1 MTRPA
6 TIPLDER
13 DRSDIERFVARVL
26 PVGNITLKIF
36 GSRARG
42 DLRNASDIDL
52 AIVTSLP
59 VGTTEMAE
67 LRDML
72 ENSHIPFRVDVVDYA
87 SAPAALRKVIDI
99 EGIAWPVQNNA

>member
-1 MTRPA
+1 MARPVN
-6 TIPLDER
+6 IPLDER
-13 DRSDIERFVARVL
+13 DRSAIERFVAHVL

-42 DLRNASDIDL
+42 DSRHASDIDL
-52 AIVTSLP
+52 AVVTSLP
-59 VGTTEMAE
+59 VGSSEMAE

-87 SAPAALRKVIDI
+87 SAPVALRKVIDI
-99 EGIAWPVQNNA
+99 EGIAWPVPTNA